1 MQHENGP
8 FEIPSMTAT
17 PKIPDTANN
26 GPVRTGWARFM
37 FWLAFFD
44 LLLFAGLIHRAR
56 EEAVSQFEL
65 QVLSIGIFTLWPFF
79 AAEAWIGF
87 LRRDRSKP
95 ARSALLR
102 ALLVTFLPPYR
113 LGTPHPRTCFVW
125 LPRLGWQKPGKAL
138 YKRLDTA
145 FSGPMLLF
153 AFLILPVLILEYT
166 LAKQVHSSPTFSLA
180 VHIAVA
186 LIWVAFALEFILDS
200 SVAPK
205 PFEHIKKRWLDAAI
219 VTIPLLE
226 FVLTKWVD
234 AAPLARLFRLSRA
247 IAPEQLGRMQQLYRL
262 RGMATKAWQAF
273 LLLGG
278 MGRILGPNYEKRL
291 KQIDE
296 EVANLEDQIAELKQ
310 EATEIQSKLAAVAKS
325 ASPTGPAAEN
335 RLA

>member
-1 MQHENGP
+1 MN
-8 FEIPSMTAT
+8 A
-17 PKIPDTANN
+17 
-26 GPVRTGWARFM
+26 PVTSPESNVAVSVRSGFARFM
-37 FWLAFFD
+37 FWLAFLD

-56 EEAVSQFEL
+56 EEAVSEVEL
-65 QVLSIGIFTLWPFF
+65 EILSVGIFSLWPAFIF
-79 AAEAWIGF
+79 EAWFGF
-87 LRRDRSKP
+87 FRRDRSK
-95 ARSALLR
+95 SALSPFLR
-102 ALLVTFLPPYR
+102 ALLVTVLPPYR
-113 LGTPHPRTCFVW
+113 LGTPHPRTGLVW
-125 LPRLGWQKPGKAL
+125 LPRMGWQKPGKAL
-138 YKRLDTA
+138 YKRLDSA

-205 PFEHIKKRWLDAAI
+205 PFAHIKKRWLDAAI

-234 AAPLARLFRLSRA
+234 AAPIARLLRLSRA

-278 MGRILGPNYEKRL
+278 MRRILGQNYEKRL

-296 EVANLEDQIAELKQ
+296 EVANLEEQIAELKQ
-310 EATEIQSKLAAVAKS
+310 EAVDTRSKMAQSTKLVT
-325 ASPTGPAAEN
+325 PTKPAT
-335 RLA
+335 

>member
-1 MQHENGP
+1 MKAP
-8 FEIPSMTAT
+8 APSPESNVA
-17 PKIPDTANN
+17 DT
-26 GPVRTGWARFM
+26 VRTGFARFM
-37 FWLAFFD
+37 FWMAFLD

-56 EEAVSQFEL
+56 EEAVSQFE
-65 QVLSIGIFTLWPFF
+65 VEILSVGIFSLWPVFIF
-79 AAEAWIGF
+79 EAWFGF
-87 LRRDRSKP
+87 FRRDRSKP
-95 ARSALLR
+95 ARSPFLR

-113 LGTPHPRTCFVW
+113 LGTPHPRTGLIW

-205 PFEHIKKRWLDAAI
+205 PFDHIKKRWLDAAI

-226 FVLTKWVD
+226 TILTRWVD
-234 AAPLARLFRLSRA
+234 AAPLARLLRLSRA
-247 IAPEQLGRMQQLYRL
+247 IAPEQLGRIQQLYRL

-278 MGRILGPNYEKRL
+278 MSRIIGPNYEKRL
-291 KQIDE
+291 QQIDE
-296 EVANLEDQIAELKQ
+296 EVANLEEQIVELKQ
-310 EATEIQSKLAAVAKS
+310 EAVEVRAKMAKVGKPVAPPNAA
-325 ASPTGPAAEN
+325 T
-335 RLA
+335 